1 MHRRGA
7 RGAGRGGDEKADVEI
22 SSQMAV
28 RLSSAM
34 LLLRLVPRSFPR
46 LVRSVVADAPA
57 KKWPA
62 RTPYKRA
69 VPAVKAAAAVVEPVA
84 AFDPADASEEAAEL
98 DQLDLTPMHDAA
110 PASTSAQPAA
120 TSAPA
125 QGIPTIQDYPT
136 MPFPLESSVPL
147 GQPAVLDGAVK
158 EIDWT
163 TSFHGL
169 SAQPFSERAAAV
181 LMRELKNKEIEIKPG
196 SSSPRPLCHPL
207 TVPDGILYLPEIL
220 YRRKLNEAFGPGGWG
235 MVPRGEMTVVKMM
248 VSREWSLIAGGRCV
262 PFPRLTGADA
272 RARLV
277 SVARGEQA
285 FFDQSGLPTAT
296 EGCKSN
302 ALMRCCK
309 DLGIASELWYV
320 VRVRFSRVELTRRRD
335 PSFIRAYKATHCV
348 EAWTEHVVNKKKYV
362 LCCGARLTPA
372 GRSAGERRRTSS
384 TTRIRRRPCEPA
396 EARAVAVGIAMHRTL
411 FLHHRRIGSIRSRR
425 VERPRH
431 PARFHSSALAT
442 LLCASKNL
450 NSRRVALD
458 VVARGSTLRRSDTL
472 HAAPV

>member
-1 MHRRGA
+1 
-7 RGAGRGGDEKADVEI
+7 
-22 SSQMAV
+22 
-28 RLSSAM
+28 M

-84 AFDPADASEEAAEL
+84 AFDHADASEEAAEL

-110 PASTSAQPAA
+110 PTSTSAQPAA

-196 SSSPRPLCHPL
+196 SSSPRPLCHPADGSRWDP
-207 TVPDGILYLPEIL
+207 VPPGDPVPSQAERGVWSWRMGDG
-220 YRRKLNEAFGPGGWG
+220 APG
-235 MVPRGEMTVVKMM
+235 RDD
-248 VSREWSLIAGGRCV
+248 GGQDDGQ
-262 PFPRLTGADA
+262 P
-272 RARLV
+272 
-277 SVARGEQA
+277 
-285 FFDQSGLPTAT
+285 
-296 EGCKSN
+296 
-302 ALMRCCK
+302 
-309 DLGIASELWYV
+309 
-320 VRVRFSRVELTRRRD
+320 RVE
-335 PSFIRAYKATHCV
+335 SHCWWSV
-348 EAWTEHVVNKKKYV
+348 
-362 LCCGARLTPA
+362 
-372 GRSAGERRRTSS
+372 
-384 TTRIRRRPCEPA
+384 RPFSP
-396 EARAVAVGIAMHRTL
+396 IDWH
-411 FLHHRRIGSIRSRR
+411 
-425 VERPRH
+425 
-431 PARFHSSALAT
+431 
-442 LLCASKNL
+442 
-450 NSRRVALD
+450 
-458 VVARGSTLRRSDTL
+458 
-472 HAAPV
+472 